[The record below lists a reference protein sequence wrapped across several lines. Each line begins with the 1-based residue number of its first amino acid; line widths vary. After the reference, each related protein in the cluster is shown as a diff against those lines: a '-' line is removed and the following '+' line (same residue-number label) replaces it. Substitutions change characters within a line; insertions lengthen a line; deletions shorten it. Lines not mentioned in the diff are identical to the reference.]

1 MKDKVYKVKVNGR
14 FLKGIEFEFS
24 YCGFRKAMEFAHN
37 YKMNLADGY
46 TYDVLVC
53 LRENEVI

>member
-53 LRENEVI
+53 LRKK